1 VIIWKDEVI
10 PAEIHDNYKEMCRS
24 MQWGRPIQLNEFGK
38 KLKRLIPSVQ
48 KVRNG
53 SEGRGSRYQL
63 PLIEDA
69 RRHFLINA
77 KIPNYKWED
86 GPGQPSLHEA

>member
-1 VIIWKDEVI
+1 
-10 PAEIHDNYKEMCRS
+10 EMCRS

-38 KLKRLIPSVQ
+38 KLKRLIPSVR

-77 KIPNYKWED
+77 KILNYEWED
-86 GPGQPSLHEA
+86 GPAQPSLLEA

>member
-1 VIIWKDEVI
+1 
-10 PAEIHDNYKEMCRS
+10 

-53 SEGRGSRYQL
+53 SEGRGNRYQL
-63 PLIEDA
+63 PSIEGA
-69 RRHFLINA
+69 RKHFLINA
-77 KIPNYKWED
+77 KILGYEWDDEP
-86 GPGQPSLHEA
+86 A